1 MSRRKDQE
9 RFERL
14 KAQNSDYRGFRG
26 PDTQTAKPAD
36 VLETVVCSNCNRK
49 RNVPV
54 TSLPDDRASFVCR
67 VCQEEQAAA
76 PSA

>member
-14 KAQNSDYRGFRG
+14 KARNSGYQGFRG

-36 VLETVVCSNCNRK
+36 VLETVECSICNRK
-49 RNVPV
+49 RNVSV
-54 TSLPDDRASFVCR
+54 NSLPDDRANFVCR
-67 VCQEEQAAA
+67 GCQEEQAAEA
-76 PSA
+76 SA

>member
-9 RFERL
+9 RFERR
-14 KAQNSDYRGFRG
+14 KAQNSGYQGFRG
-26 PDTQTAKPAD
+26 PDAQTAKPEV
-36 VLETVVCSNCNRK
+36 VLCSNCNRK

-67 VCQEEQAAA
+67 VCQEEQAAEA
-76 PSA
+76 SA